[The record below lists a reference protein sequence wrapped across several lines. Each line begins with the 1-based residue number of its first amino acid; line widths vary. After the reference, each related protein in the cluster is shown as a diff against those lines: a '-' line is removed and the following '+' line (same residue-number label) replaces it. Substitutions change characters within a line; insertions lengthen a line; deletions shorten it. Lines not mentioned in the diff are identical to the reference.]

1 MTNKCVEFGSS
12 LAIVDSMARV
22 LLECGLSVA
31 RVWLECGGHS
41 PVGCSALERG
51 AAGGLQEGTGGLG
64 GLKAGEGS
72 SVRGGVGPSPS
83 KPSRGTLRTAF
94 EDILN
99 QNLNAWSFGVKEHF
113 KNAKLI
119 LGVYNF
125 RSEL

>member
-1 MTNKCVEFGSS
+1 MSTVCIYCTYCVFSQCVYTLLRPEWRALSTGLQRSG
-12 LAIVDSMARV
+12 ARRSGGV
-22 LLECGLSVA
+22 RGGNGGL
-31 RVWLECGGHS
+31 GG
-41 PVGCSALERG
+41 ALE
-51 AAGGLQEGTGGLG
+51 G

-99 QNLNAWSFGVKEHF
+99 QNLNAWRFGVKEHF

-119 LGVYNF
+119 
-125 RSEL
+125 

>member
-1 MTNKCVEFGSS
+1 
-12 LAIVDSMARV
+12 MAGT
-22 LLECGLSVA
+22 LHWVA
-31 RVWLECGGHS
+31 ALWSAAQRGGYRR
-41 PVGCSALERG
+41 ERRARGG
-51 AAGGLQEGTGGLG
+51 AEG

-99 QNLNAWSFGVKEHF
+99 QNLNAWPFGVKEHF

>member
-1 MTNKCVEFGSS
+1 
-12 LAIVDSMARV
+12 MARV
-22 LLECGLSVA
+22 WRALSTGLQRSGA
-31 RVWLECGGHS
+31 RRSGG
-41 PVGCSALERG
+41 VTGG
-51 AAGGLQEGTGGLG
+51 NGGLEGGLR

-72 SVRGGVGPSPS
+72 SVRSGVGPSPS

-99 QNLNAWSFGVKEHF
+99 QNLNAWPFGVKEHF

>member
-31 RVWLECGGHS
+31 RVWLEYGGHS
-41 PVGCSALERG
+41 PLGCSALERG
-51 AAGGLQEGTGGLG
+51 AAGGLQEGTGSLG

-99 QNLNAWSFGVKEHF
+99 QNLNAWSFGVK
-113 KNAKLI
+113 KTWNK
-119 LGVYNF
+119 
-125 RSEL
+125 